1 MEWNAGMMCQLSTIL
16 QEEHEAEKSVAEEL
30 GQQAQEG
37 EVEVEKENVQV
48 KMGVRGQEDLEEG
61 WEVSEDAEVLDWKL
75 PLDQVSQCQ
84 VAQTWEYTGDLMKSK
99 MCQEVQLH
107 QRSHHD

>member
-1 MEWNAGMMCQLSTIL
+1 M
-16 QEEHEAEKSVAEEL
+16 
-30 GQQAQEG
+30 
-37 EVEVEKENVQV
+37 EKENAQV
-48 KMGVRGQEDLEEG
+48 KMEVRGQEDLEEAQ
-61 WEVSEDAEVLDWKL
+61 EVSGDAVVLEWKL

-107 QRSHHD
+107 QRSHHN